1 MTAVR
6 QFEKEKDR
14 GKEKKRLAENQK
26 QLIQGWWCMSN
37 NLLGSAAFVKYNTVE
52 TAKLDE
58 LPLMGFGTV
67 EDEGKTL
74 YTASFIERH
83 FMTIAPTRSGKG
95 VALIIPN
102 LLRYRGSCIVIDPK
116 GENAWVTAKYRRE
129 NLGNKTIILDPW
141 GEVNRRYGEKMGEK
155 ETIATF
161 NPLSVLD
168 PVSEHFA
175 DDVAYIADALIIN
188 EGKDPH
194 WDNSARE
201 LVAGLISYCVESFGE
216 AASLPMVRLLM
227 SKPLEEISGIALD
240 AQKFGPESVSARK
253 LGRFVVESKEIGSIV
268 STALTQTAF
277 LDSATLS
284 KNLAASSFSF
294 EDLIHGQATIYL
306 VLPVDKLYT
315 YGRWLRLMVSLGI
328 RTVARNTEKLYGPV
342 LFMLDEFGTI
352 GKLSAVAQAFG
363 LMAGLQLCLWAFVQD
378 LNQLKRDY
386 PDEWETFVGNCEVLT
401 AFDVMDQFTA
411 KHLSEM
417 LGTRTVER
425 ITRETADLRKSEK
438 DPNYSQITD
447 QVFARDLMQ
456 PNEIRQTPR
465 CLMISRKGSN
475 LIDLAP
481 YHKDTELLM
490 RAREL
495 PFYPLTTD
503 QKAAI
508 NAEKSRV
515 QEQIKQEGMK
525 RVAER
530 LPNITVALHWFE
542 HGAGLSYWRCGMLNR
557 KYGLCGIQGEFTER
571 EALQAIQNRLY
582 ERTKGDMVKLNEEFK
597 KMSKI

>member
-1 MTAVR
+1 
-6 QFEKEKDR
+6 
-14 GKEKKRLAENQK
+14 
-26 QLIQGWWCMSN
+26 MSN

-216 AASLPMVRLLM
+216 AASLPMVRLLL
-227 SKPLEEISGIALD
+227 SKPLEEIAGIAVD
-240 AQKFGPESVSARK
+240 AQKFGPESVAARK
-253 LGRFVVESKEIGSIV
+253 LGRFVVDSKEVGSIV

-277 LDSATLS
+277 LDS
-284 KNLAASSFSF
+284 KKLAANMQQTSFSF
-294 EDLIHGQATIYL
+294 DDLVNPKSRATIYL

-315 YGRWLRLMVSLGI
+315 YGRWLRLMVSLAI
-328 RTVARNTEKLYGPV
+328 RSVARSVEPFQGPV
-342 LFMLDEFGTI
+342 MFYLDEFGTI
-352 GKLSAVAQAFG
+352 GRLSAVAQAFG
-363 LMAGLQLCLWAFVQD
+363 LMAGLNMTMWAFVQD

-386 PDEWETFVGNCEVLT
+386 PDDWETFIANSQAIT
-401 AFDVMDQFTA
+401 AFNVMDQTTTEY
-411 KHLSEM
+411 LSRM
-417 LGTRTVER
+417 MGKRTVER
-425 ITRETADLRKSEK
+425 ITQQTADERRGDSGFFGLGAKK
-438 DPNYSQITD
+438 PDPEYSQLSD
-447 QVFARDLMQ
+447 QIFGRDLFT
-456 PNEIRQTPR
+456 PDEIRTSKR
-465 CLMISRKGSN
+465 IFLISRQGNSILDPRPYFN
-475 LIDLAP
+475 DVTLSLRAAENPFFEHSEQMLAALENA
-481 YHKDTELLM
+481 KFDICKRTINTL
-490 RAREL
+490 
-495 PFYPLTTD
+495 
-503 QKAAI
+503 QKAQKYADDMEI
-508 NAEKSRV
+508 EHSFDAKNGYSWTVFEKAENSQK
-515 QEQIKQEGMK
+515 
-525 RVAER
+525 AEDFIAAMQDAAFSTHYDCVY
-530 LPNITVALHWFE
+530 LIEKL
-542 HGAGLSYWRCGMLNR
+542 
-557 KYGLCGIQGEFTER
+557 YGG
-571 EALQAIQNRLY
+571 
-582 ERTKGDMVKLNEEFK
+582 
-597 KMSKI
+597 